1 MLGNIKISETD
12 DSFYKLFETCK
23 LHFRTLNDLQ
33 PLQNFIID
41 FFDGRKNVATG
52 VHALAL
58 NAIEHGNLEI
68 GYDLKGELLL
78 EDCWQDEVLKRLDM
92 LEYKDR
98 QAELVLTR
106 KDGGIYILITDQGKG
121 FNWQKY
127 LKIDPVRS
135 GSKHGRGIAIANSLS
150 FDKLSYNEAGN
161 QAVAFV
167 SDESL
172 FSWAK

>member
-1 MLGNIKISETD
+1 
-12 DSFYKLFETCK
+12 
-23 LHFRTLNDLQ
+23 
-33 PLQNFIID
+33 
-41 FFDGRKNVATG
+41 

-68 GYDLKGELLL
+68 GYDLKSELLL
-78 EDCWQDEVLKRLDM
+78 EDIWQEEILKRLKQP
-92 LEYKDR
+92 EYMERK
-98 QAELVLTR
+98 AELVLTR
-106 KDGGIYILITDQGKG
+106 KDGGIYIIIGDQGKG

-150 FDKLSYNEAGN
+150 FDKLSYNDLGN

-172 FSWAK
+172 FNWAK